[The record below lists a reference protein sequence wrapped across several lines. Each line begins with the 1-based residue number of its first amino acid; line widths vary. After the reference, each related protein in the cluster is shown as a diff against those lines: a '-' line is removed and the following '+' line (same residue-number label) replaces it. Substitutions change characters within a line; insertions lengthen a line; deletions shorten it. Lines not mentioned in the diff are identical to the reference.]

1 MPSSAWLAAANK
13 TDRRPVLAM
22 SIESTDAINV
32 SIFDRAGWEA
42 GPVQTNIVTNSPL
55 DDAGVVIMATDG
67 AEVHAGVY
75 QGNLTEVGPS
85 SGYVATQSIPWSPV
99 GGFSGGTSPSVDGTN
114 GRVVSVTFNITS
126 FWDNADGVQS
136 RQFTIQGSRDGGTW
150 LTLATFVAGGGGY
163 GYFTYH
169 IPLSKGAWSF
179 RLACNNTDL
188 GVFAWIRNYITDYET
203 SHVPTA
209 YTQTKSIDLGLIPT
223 DDSVFAVND
232 RSSAIATLVY
242 TARGSNDNATWTALG
257 TVTDGDALAPY
268 RYYDFTA
275 SFTSTGPDTPMLREI
290 GVSGGDSQYK
300 TYSTHED
307 VPTLGA
313 KPYLQASISPLNTK
327 IELMKL
333 GSIGEVSPKLFFLRG
348 TFDLLKD
355 GYLRNKLVQVKHG
368 FLGMAAADFEPIFTG
383 LWYDGSIDFNQ
394 GTINIKTRSIFS
406 RFAKVKL
413 PAERALGGVRDDL
426 TCPPWERINA
436 NIMDVMLDLAEAMG
450 MPDRYLD
457 RASFTALSTG
467 ARAGADW
474 NISRRIDKDAKEDAT
489 KLMEELSVLAGVF
502 LLQQP
507 NGKISA
513 QLYDP
518 AAANVAEISTDYAT
532 FSPLELG
539 QAELFTRQQILY
551 NPRHVNDL
559 DDGIARGTWVLGKTY
574 AIGDMVINLAGT
586 AYNCTSVHTAVADQ
600 QPGVGTAWESM
611 WALGTVAGTQP
622 WVWASGMDFDR
633 ADTIYRTGIVYRC
646 LAAHQSTSATEPA
659 VGPARR
665 AYWATEWIDGTD
677 YDLGDT
683 VTKAGPL
690 YTCINAHTATTAT
703 TPTVGASYRS
713 AWYSAPVKKSNSDED
728 FYNAFVKINNAAE
741 INWGLNDDVISGDPE
756 YQAKPGYQKTWQ
768 EKWNATD
775 AARSALADR
784 MDAWFANPKAKI
796 KASDLPPRFYSV
808 GLGQMVGV
816 TGLMLPTSG
825 ATWGVPSNNKK
836 FMVMSKTF
844 DPAACTVSLDLLEI

>member
-1 MPSSAWLAAANK
+1 MPSAAWLDAANQ

-22 SIESTDAINV
+22 SIESTNAINV

-67 AEVHAGVY
+67 
-75 QGNLTEVGPS
+75 TEWH
-85 SGYVATQSIPWSPV
+85 SGAYNESLISPAQV
-99 GGFSGGTSPSVDGTN
+99 RLGWRIGDTSPTYSTTGDRT
-114 GRVVSVTFNITS
+114 VSATFNIEYRYVDYNPTV
-126 FWDNADGVQS
+126 FA
-136 RQFTIQGSRDGGTW
+136 IQGSNDGGAW
-150 LTLATFVAGGGGY
+150 ETLSVISMPWDGRILFNATHVVLVTRGQ
-163 GYFTYH
+163 
-169 IPLSKGAWSF
+169 WNF
-179 RLACNNTDL
+179 RLL
-188 GVFAWIRNYITDYET
+188 QMTDYPVYLPTLLSYFITHET
-203 SHVPTA
+203 RYLPTA
-209 YTQTKSIDLGLIPT
+209 FTQTTSVDIGLIPT
-223 DDSVFAVND
+223 ADSIFTVND
-232 RSSAIATLVY
+232 QSSAIATLTY
-242 TARGSNDNATWTALG
+242 TARGSNDNATWTDLG
-257 TVTDGDALAPY
+257 AVVDGDPLAPY
-268 RYYDFTA
+268 RYYDFAA
-275 SFTSTGPDTPMLREI
+275 SFTSTGPETPMLREI
-290 GVSGGDSQYK
+290 GVSGGDSQFR

-313 KPYLQASISPLNTK
+313 RPYLQASISPLNTK

-333 GSIGEVSPKLFFLRG
+333 GSIGEVSPKLFFLRD

-355 GYLRNKLVQVKHG
+355 GYLRNKLVQIKHG

-394 GTINIKTRSIFS
+394 GTINVKTRSIFS
-406 RFAKVKL
+406 RFSKVKL
-413 PAERALGGVRDDL
+413 PQEKALGGVRDDL

-436 NIMDVMLDLAEAMG
+436 NIMEVMLDLTEAMG
-450 MPDRYLD
+450 VPDRYLD
-457 RASFTALSTG
+457 RASFTALSAG
-467 ARAGADW
+467 ARAGNDW
-474 NISRRIDKDAKEDAT
+474 NVSRRIDKDAKEDAT
-489 KLMEELSVLAGVF
+489 KLMEELSALAGVF

-539 QAELFTRQQILY
+539 QADLFTRQQILY

-559 DDGIARGTWVLGKTY
+559 DDGIARGTWVFGKTY
-574 AIGDMVINLAGT
+574 AIGDMVITNDGT
-586 AYNCTSVHTAVADQ
+586 AYNCTAVHTAAADQ
-600 QPGVGTAWESM
+600 QPGQGTAWAAV
-611 WALGTVAGTQP
+611 WAVGTVAGTQP
-622 WVWASGMDFDR
+622 WVWAAGMDFDR
-633 ADTIYRTGIVYRC
+633 ADTIYRAGVVYRC
-646 LAAHQSTSATEPA
+646 LAAHQSTTATEPA

-665 AYWATEWIDGTD
+665 AYWATEWINGTA
-677 YDLGDT
+677 YALGDT
-683 VTKAGPL
+683 VTKSGPL
-690 YTCINAHTATTAT
+690 FTCINAHTADNSVVETDN
-703 TPTVGASYRS
+703 TPSTGKAYRS

-775 AARSALADR
+775 AAREALADR

-825 ATWGVPSNNKK
+825 ATWGVPCDNKK

-844 DPAACTVSLDLLEI
+844 DPALCTVSFDLLEI